1 MNKNEL
7 IRSRGRL
14 VAEALT
20 GSWRTAPPPLN
31 LSPEDLDEITPLL
44 YNSGAAALGWRRI
57 RDTELSTT
65 PSAEVLHQGYRL
77 QALQVAISQS
87 KIEIVHR
94 LLQEARIDAIL
105 VKGWAVAGFYP
116 ELPLRPL
123 GDIDLVVR
131 PSRLQAANKI
141 LARPEAR
148 GCWIDL
154 HSGLSELQDRSIDE
168 LFSRSHIV
176 SLRDTQ
182 IRVLS
187 LEDHLALLAMHL
199 LKHGAWRPLWLCDI
213 AAIVESVPSDFDWKI
228 VFGYRTTPAGQWIS
242 ASIALAHQLLGA
254 NIDKVP
260 LQARAKHVP
269 EWLRESVLKQW
280 GNLFPGDHLPVQP
293 RPPMTNVL
301 TSPRGLLKGPG
312 ERWPDSITATFNVR
326 GQLNNF
332 PRLPYQLGDFSTR
345 AGRYLIG
352 YLRRAARK
360 LRGWRRPS
368 DHGSTFELCLLL
380 SRQLKLTLNWSR

>member
-1 MNKNEL
+1 MKRNDIGVK
-7 IRSRGRL
+7 SRGL
-14 VAEALT
+14 VIASLLA

-94 LLQEARIDAIL
+94 LLQEVRVDAIL

-116 ELPLRPL
+116 ELALRPL

-131 PSRLQAANKI
+131 PTEYKAAGTI

-148 GCWIDL
+148 GCWVDL

-168 LFSRSHIV
+168 LFSRSHVV

-187 LEDHLALLAMHL
+187 LEDHLALLTIHL

-213 AAIVESVPSDFDWKI
+213 AAIVESLPNDFDWPICLGADK
-228 VFGYRTTPAGQWIS
+228 RRRSWIS
-242 ASIALAHQLLGA
+242 ASIALAHQLLTA
-254 NIDKVP
+254 NIDQVP
-260 LQARAKHVP
+260 LPARAKYVP

-293 RPPMTNVL
+293 RPLMTNVL
-301 TSPRGLLKGPG
+301 TSPRGILKETW
-312 ERWPDSITATFNVR
+312 ERWPDAITATFNMR
-326 GQLNNF
+326 GRINNF
-332 PRLPYQLGDFSTR
+332 PRLPYQLGDFSAR

-352 YLRRAARK
+352 YLRRTAAR
-360 LRGWRRPS
+360 
-368 DHGSTFELCLLL
+368 T
-380 SRQLKLTLNWSR
+380 

>member
-1 MNKNEL
+1 MNNSEL

-14 VAEALT
+14 VAEALN
-20 GSWRTAPPPLN
+20 GSWRTYPPPLN

-57 RDTELSTT
+57 RDTQLRTT
-65 PSAEVLHQGYRL
+65 ASAEVLHQGYRL

-94 LLQEARIDAIL
+94 LLQEARVDAIL
-105 VKGWAVAGFYP
+105 VKGWTVAGFYP
-116 ELPLRPL
+116 ELALRPL

-131 PSRLQAANKI
+131 PTDYKAAGRI

-148 GCWIDL
+148 GCWVDL
-154 HSGLSELQDRSIDE
+154 HNGLSELQDRSIDK
-168 LFSRSHIV
+168 LFSRSHV
-176 SLRDTQ
+176 VGLRDTQ

-187 LEDHLALLAMHL
+187 LEDHLALLTIHL

-213 AAIVESVPSDFDWKI
+213 AAIVESLPNDFDWTICLGPDK
-228 VFGYRTTPAGQWIS
+228 RQRSWIS
-242 ASIALAHQLLGA
+242 ASIALAHQLLAA

-260 LQARAKHVP
+260 LHARAKHVP

-280 GNLFPGDHLPVQP
+280 GNLFPGDHL
-293 RPPMTNVL
+293 L
-301 TSPRGLLKGPG
+301 TSPRGILKETW
-312 ERWPDSITATFNVR
+312 ERWPDSITATFNMR
-326 GQLNNF
+326 GRINNF
-332 PRLPYQLGDFSTR
+332 PRLPYQLGDFSVR

-352 YLRRAARK
+352 YLRRAAAR
-360 LRGWRRPS
+360 
-368 DHGSTFELCLLL
+368 T
-380 SRQLKLTLNWSR
+380 